1 MPLNAVLTSLIMS
14 VIIALINIGSAEALG
29 IIFSIYNSALLGSYT
44 ITISCVLLHRL
55 QGGKLPPHARYTLG
69 NWGIVVNVL
78 ALVFIIPLFVFSFF
92 PPGPNPTPVTM
103 NWASVMVGGTI
114 IFATAYYIIWGRK
127 SYSPP
132 VETIED
138 YIERYQTTSTSDR
151 EVGSVG
157 AEFKDV

>member
-55 QGGKLPPHARYTLG
+55 QGGILPPHARYTLG
-69 NWGIVVNVL
+69 KWGIVVNVL

-92 PPGPNPTPVTM
+92 PPGPNPTAVTM

>member
-1 MPLNAVLTSLIMS
+1 
-14 VIIALINIGSAEALG
+14 
-29 IIFSIYNSALLGSYT
+29 
-44 ITISCVLLHRL
+44 
-55 QGGKLPPHARYTLG
+55 
-69 NWGIVVNVL
+69 
-78 ALVFIIPLFVFSFF
+78 
-92 PPGPNPTPVTM
+92 M

-157 AEFKDV
+157 AEFKEV